1 MAAGGSAGQAW
12 GLPRFPG
19 ASQMGAGPGSL
30 QGGSAVLMPQM
41 PGGMPSNLLPPPLPS
56 QTASEVAQAGAW
68 GAASRAGWPQMGG
81 FPSKGLQPGQF
92 QAGQLGPLMANGM
105 LPPQMQAQLQG
116 LVASMQAGNPQEAM
130 AAAQAYQAFQ
140 QSQMAQMGAA
150 GWRGPMPM
158 GYPAPGQEPSL
169 LSGGQAAVERRPPFQ
184 SAAAPVATG
193 PAGAGPTV
201 AAERAAPAPADQRK
215 ASKRGGGGAA
225 AAAAAVAAANS
236 VAEEPDSAAGS
247 MPTEVSEMRG
257 QVVQLSKT
265 QAGSKFL
272 QRQLQKGQAS
282 VIDTILAE
290 VELEVAQLMCD
301 AYGNYLCSV
310 AFQACSVPQRKRML
324 QRLSPHVASIACDK
338 RGTHALQALIGLLN
352 TGEEPP

>member
-12 GLPRFPG
+12 GLPRVPG

-105 LPPQMQAQLQG
+105 LPPQMQAQLRG

-140 QSQMAQMGAA
+140 QSQMGQMGAA
-150 GWRGPMPM
+150 GWRVPMPM
-158 GYPAPGQEPSL
+158 GYPAPG
-169 LSGGQAAVERRPPFQ
+169 V
-184 SAAAPVATG
+184 
-193 PAGAGPTV
+193 
-201 AAERAAPAPADQRK
+201 
-215 ASKRGGGGAA
+215 
-225 AAAAAVAAANS
+225 
-236 VAEEPDSAAGS
+236 
-247 MPTEVSEMRG
+247 
-257 QVVQLSKT
+257 
-265 QAGSKFL
+265 
-272 QRQLQKGQAS
+272 
-282 VIDTILAE
+282 
-290 VELEVAQLMCD
+290 
-301 AYGNYLCSV
+301 
-310 AFQACSVPQRKRML
+310 
-324 QRLSPHVASIACDK
+324 
-338 RGTHALQALIGLLN
+338 
-352 TGEEPP
+352 